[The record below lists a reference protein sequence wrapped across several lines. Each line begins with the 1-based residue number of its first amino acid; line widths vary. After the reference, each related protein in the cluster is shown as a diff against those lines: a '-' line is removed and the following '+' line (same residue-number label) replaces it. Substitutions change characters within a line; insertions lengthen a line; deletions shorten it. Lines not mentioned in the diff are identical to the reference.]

1 MNATIDELI
10 LLAGGAFLIV
20 WGIGKIN
27 ERRKLLKSGIKV
39 DGVVFKLEE
48 RLSSGTDRMLL
59 YYPVIRYVTVDKN
72 WITEEYDVGSN
83 PSAYKEGDIVKIIYD
98 PTDYK
103 HFIIDN
109 FLSKV
114 LGWVLALI
122 GVAILVG
129 VLIYYIL
136 NQYSSN

>member
-10 LLAGGAFLIV
+10 LLAGGTFLIV

-39 DGVVFKLEE
+39 DGVVFRLEE
-48 RLSSGTDRMLL
+48 RLSSGKNRMLL
-59 YYPVIRYVTVDKN
+59 YYPVIRYVTLDKN
-72 WITEEYDVGSN
+72 WITEEYGFGSK
-83 PSAYKEGDIVKIIYD
+83 PSVYKEGDIVKIIYD
-98 PTDYK
+98 PADYK

-122 GVAILVG
+122 GVAILAG

-136 NQYSSN
+136 NQYSPN

>member
-10 LLAGGAFLIV
+10 LLAGGTFLIV

-27 ERRKLLKSGIKV
+27 ERRKLLKSGLKV

-59 YYPVIRYVTVDKN
+59 YYPVIRYVTLDKN
-72 WITEEYDVGSN
+72 WITEEYAVGSN
-83 PSAYKEGDIVKIIYD
+83 PSAYKEGDVVKIIYD
-98 PTDYK
+98 PADYK

-122 GVAILVG
+122 GVVILAG
-129 VLIYYIL
+129 VLITIY
-136 NQYSSN
+136 

>member
-10 LLAGGAFLIV
+10 LLAGGTFLIV

-39 DGVVFKLEE
+39 DGVVFRLEE

-59 YYPVIRYVTVDKN
+59 YYPVIRYVTLDKN
-72 WITEEYDVGSN
+72 WITEEYGVGSN
-83 PSAYKEGDIVKIIYD
+83 PSVYKEGDIVKIIYD
-98 PTDYK
+98 PADQK

-109 FLSKV
+109 FSTKIF
-114 LGWVLALI
+114 GWVLALI
-122 GVAILVG
+122 GVAILAG

>member
-1 MNATIDELI
+1 MNVTIDEIILI
-10 LLAGGAFLIV
+10 TGGTFLVV

-39 DGVVFKLEE
+39 EGVVFKLEE
-48 RLSSGTDRMLL
+48 RLGSGKDRMLL
-59 YYPVIRYVTVDKN
+59 YYPVIRYVTLDKN
-72 WITEEYDVGSN
+72 WITEEYGMGSN

-98 PTDYK
+98 PVDYK

-109 FLSKV
+109 FLNKALGLV
-114 LGWVLALI
+114 LVVI
-122 GVAILVG
+122 GAAILAG

-136 NQYSSN
+136 NQYSPN